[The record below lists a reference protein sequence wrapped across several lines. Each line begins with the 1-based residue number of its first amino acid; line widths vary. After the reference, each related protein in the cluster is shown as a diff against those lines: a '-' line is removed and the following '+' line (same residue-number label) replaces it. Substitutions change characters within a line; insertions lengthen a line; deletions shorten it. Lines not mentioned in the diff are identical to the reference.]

1 LQCHSPHKE
10 NIKPDEKKR
19 DEQVTELLNMY
30 KEADQERTRAYVESM
45 LVNEQTLAFLESLV
59 K

>member
-1 LQCHSPHKE
+1 
-10 NIKPDEKKR
+10 
-19 DEQVTELLNMY
+19 MY
-30 KEADQERTRAYVESM
+30 KEADKERTQAYVESM